1 MKRFLFLIILISNI
15 VMAQHSIKGVF
26 SPPED
31 YRVAVLYKVTPTI
44 SEYIT
49 HAEVKKDGKFE
60 IKLDSTVA
68 KGMYRIVYAIP
79 EEDYNFDV
87 IYNKKEDIN
96 LTFNS
101 ETGLKILSSSENKL
115 MASYSN
121 SMSMITH
128 SINNFYREKSKD
140 TTALVSIFKT
150 QREAQKGFE
159 DLAKNTI
166 ALAFIKANRPYIP
179 KHYEDVETYSKN
191 VKAHYFDYV
200 NFSNKT
206 LQSSNFLNE
215 RMVNYV
221 FGVAADSIN
230 REANYKKNINVFYN
244 AMKEA
249 PIEIKRT
256 LLVDLWEQMRD
267 LNYENTANYIS
278 DTYLINIAK
287 QLKDKDLVEGLTLF
301 KNISLGKV
309 APDFSY
315 QQEKNGIKTTK
326 KLSELTGA
334 KNYILVFWNS
344 TCAHCLDEIPQL
356 EAFVKDKKK
365 EEVTVIA
372 IGLEDSP
379 EYWNRVVKRIPD
391 FIHVYGAGYWDN
403 EIGNS
408 YGVTATPTYFV
419 LDSEKHI
426 VAKPED
432 IDALKLYFEKQKSKA
447 KSKASQK

>member
-1 MKRFLFLIILISNI
+1 
-15 VMAQHSIKGVF
+15 MAQHSIKGVF
-26 SPPED
+26 TPPED

-49 HAEVKKDGKFE
+49 HAEVDKKGNFE
-60 IKLDSTVA
+60 IPLDSTVT

-79 EEDYNFDV
+79 EEDYNFDI
-87 IYNKKEDIN
+87 IYNKKEDIS

-115 MASYSN
+115 MSSYTN

-128 SINNFYREKSKD
+128 SINNYYRDKSED
-140 TTALVSIFKT
+140 TLALVSIFKT

-166 ALAFIKANRPYIP
+166 ALAFIKANKPYIP

-191 VKAHYFDYV
+191 VKTHYFDHV
-200 NFSNKT
+200 NFTNKT

-221 FGVAADSIN
+221 FGVVTDSIN
-230 REANYKKNINVFYN
+230 REANYKENINVFCE

-249 PIEIKRT
+249 PIQIKRT

-267 LNYENTANYIS
+267 LNYEKTANYIS

-287 QLKDKDLVEGLTLF
+287 KLNDTALVDGLTLYR
-301 KNISLGKV
+301 NISIGKV
-309 APDFSY
+309 APDFAFDV
-315 QQEKNGIKTTK
+315 EKDGVKRSK
-326 KLSELTGA
+326 KLSELTGV

-356 EAFVKDKKK
+356 EAFIKDKKK
-365 EEVTVIA
+365 EDITVIA

-379 EYWNRVVKRIPD
+379 EYWNRVVKRLPD

-403 EIGNS
+403 DIGNS
-408 YGVTATPTYFV
+408 YGVTATPSYFV
-419 LDSEKHI
+419 LDKDKHI
-426 VAKPED
+426 VAKPDD
-432 IDALKLYFEKQKSKA
+432 IDVLKLYFESQKNKE
-447 KSKASQK
+447 KNKASQK